1 MTEVGEI
8 LLYLGNEDT
17 TKEEAQ
23 MYFFENGSKDS
34 ITLKEFYDSYI
45 KFNAYQRLIEVFEMA
60 ADGEMIQVKVA
71 RGNLNF
77 CGKQV
82 KIDYERFDQIVQG
95 KERDD
100 KISYKWLI
108 KEMN

>member
-1 MTEVGEI
+1 M
-8 LLYLGNEDT
+8 
-17 TKEEAQ
+17 
-23 MYFFENGSKDS
+23 
-34 ITLKEFYDSYI
+34 
-45 KFNAYQRLIEVFEMA
+45 EVFEMA

-82 KIDYERFDQIVQG
+82 KIDYDRFNQIVQG
-95 KERDD
+95 KDRDD

-108 KEMN
+108 KEMNKKIEPVVSNVPVEEEKK